1 MARILLI
8 EDEAEVSKYL
18 RMLLERMKHEVETA
32 ADGTQGFA
40 RAGDDS
46 FDLII
51 TDLRMPGEP
60 SEMDL
65 VRAIR
70 EKRPAT
76 PLVVVSGHPTP
87 ERLEECETLGITDFL
102 TKPFEIDFIR
112 SVLNKALRDHD

>member
-1 MARILLI
+1 MAKILLI
-8 EDEAEVSKYL
+8 EDEAEVRKYL

-32 ADGTQGFA
+32 EDGTIGFE
-40 RAGDDS
+40 RAGDTS

-70 EKRPAT
+70 EKRPET
-76 PLVVVSGHPTP
+76 PLIVVSGHPTQ
-87 ERLEECETLGITDFL
+87 ERLEECQKLGIADFL

-112 SVLNKALRDHD
+112 TVLNKAMKDHD